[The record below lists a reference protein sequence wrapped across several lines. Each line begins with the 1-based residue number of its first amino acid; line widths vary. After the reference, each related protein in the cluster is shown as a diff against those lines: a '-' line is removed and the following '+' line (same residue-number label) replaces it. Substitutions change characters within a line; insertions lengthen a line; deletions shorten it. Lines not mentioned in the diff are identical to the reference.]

1 MSRISRE
8 EERELRISRNVHAV
22 PSRKTRLSRNLP
34 IFGYVAVV
42 SLLIVSLVGAAKVLG
57 WYGTTGKVSAD
68 GKAVTL
74 TSTSAGVDLKGW
86 MSLDSFLKAF
96 SLTKKEFTTQFRL
109 KVDLPSDTTLGA
121 IGEITDEKVSMEA
134 LRTWVDTGHKLDV
147 SSVTTTSANSATT
160 STTKSPTPA
169 TSKPATSSSS
179 ESKEDFLIKGRT
191 TIQEVLDQSKV
202 TKATFYAK
210 FGLPSSMST
219 STTLSGIKATLP
231 DFEVSLVQSWFDAL

>member
-68 GKAVTL
+68 GKAITL

-96 SLTKKEFTTQFRL
+96 SLTKKEFTTQFGL
-109 KVDLPSDTTLGA
+109 KADLPPDTTLGA
-121 IGEITDEKVSMEA
+121 IGEITDEEVSMEV
-134 LRTWVDTGHKLDV
+134 LRTWVDSGHKRDV
-147 SSVTTTSANSATT
+147 SSATNTSA
-160 STTKSPTPA
+160 
-169 TSKPATSSSS
+169 SS
-179 ESKEDFLIKGRT
+179 ERKDDFLIKGRT

-202 TKATFYAK
+202 TKTTFYAK

-219 STTLSGIKATLP
+219 STTLNGVKAMLP